1 MKIGDLVKYNNEWSA
16 IHGIVGVVVGFGT
29 RRLMVSVLG
38 TCGRVFEFGVNN
50 LEAICK

>member
-16 IHGIVGVVVGFGT
+16 IDGILGIVVGFKSSI
-29 RRLMVSVLG
+29 RVSVLG

-50 LEAICK
+50 LEAVCK